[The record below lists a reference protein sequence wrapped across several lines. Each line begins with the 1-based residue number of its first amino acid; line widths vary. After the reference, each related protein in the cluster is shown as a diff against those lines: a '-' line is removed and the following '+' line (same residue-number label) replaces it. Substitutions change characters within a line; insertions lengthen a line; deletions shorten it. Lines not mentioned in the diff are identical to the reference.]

1 MAEGQDE
8 SKKISV
14 TVKTPKEKVS
24 IEVAED
30 AEIKTVCVFA
40 AECACASNLTP
51 NILYAHTSILV
62 FSYLIY

>member
-14 TVKTPKEKVS
+14 IVKTPKEKVS

-30 AEIKTVCVFA
+30 AEIKTVSLHRVHNYF
-40 AECACASNLTP
+40 T
-51 NILYAHTSILV
+51 HTH
-62 FSYLIY
+62 

>member
-30 AEIKTVCVFA
+30 AEIKTVCV
-40 AECACASNLTP
+40 LQ
-51 NILYAHTSILV
+51 TSP
-62 FSYLIY
+62 